1 MQGTTRRRVDQPWLV
16 VLHALAVL
24 SLLGLALLG
33 QFPVGYF
40 FNDFLKDIMGFGIW
54 SSPAPWA
61 SRKSGTIGSA
71 SVVRC
76 ATALMTNGD
85 HDSNSALAITAAIG
99 LFVRHAC
106 GSAAAVVASR
116 LLWHNW
122 EVE

>member
-1 MQGTTRRRVDQPWLV
+1 MRKATKRKRTSPIFRPPC
-16 VLHALAVL
+16 
-24 SLLGLALLG
+24 S
-33 QFPVGYF
+33 
-40 FNDFLKDIMGFGIW
+40 GIW

-71 SVVRC
+71 SAVRC
-76 ATALMTNGD
+76 ATALMTNGA
-85 HDSNSALAITAAIG
+85 HDSKSALAITAAIG

-106 GSAAAVVASR
+106 GFAAAVVASC